1 MKLLKPVFAVLL
13 LSISSTA
20 FAVGMIRLHP
30 GNAKTINFSS
40 DVATIFVSIP
50 EVINYKVINHQKVVI
65 FALEEGLS
73 AFIVYDRDGN
83 EIYNKSVDVVKVV
96 VKKGVR
102 ELRADQEKG
111 IGDE

>member
-1 MKLLKPVFAVLL
+1 MKLLKPVLAVLL
-13 LSISSTA
+13 LCISAST
-20 FAVGMIRLHP
+20 FAADVIRLHP

-40 DVATIFVSIP
+40 EVATVFISIP
-50 EVINYKVINHQKVVI
+50 EVMNYKVINNQKILI

-73 AFIVYDRDGN
+73 AFIVYGLEGD
-83 EIYNKSVDVVKVV
+83 EIYNKSVDVVEIA

-111 IGDE
+111 TDDE